1 MISADPEAMPEVV
14 YFDKI
19 VQILPE
25 DKPETWLTKI
35 ELAMLDTLYWK
46 MLKAVQSYPKTIQG
60 QIDRAE
66 WLLGD

>member
-14 YFDKI
+14 PFDKV

-35 ELAMLDTLYWK
+35 EIAMLDTLYQK
-46 MLKAVQSYPKTIQG
+46 MMKAVQSYPKSV
-60 QIDRAE
+60 
-66 WLLGD
+66 